1 MFLRLKK
8 IKIMKGII
16 LAGGLGSRLYP
27 LTQTTSKQLL
37 PVYDKPMIYY
47 PLSILMLAG
56 IRNIALITS
65 KDYIKDYK
73 KLLGTGNQLGIS
85 IKYLIQKNP
94 NGLPEAFKI
103 AEKFIKNE
111 SVCLIL
117 GDNIFYGAE
126 FVSKH
131 IIPNLNKE
139 NNNTIFTYH
148 VANPSEFGVIEL
160 DQNDKVLSITEK
172 PKKPKSN
179 LAITGLY
186 IFDKN
191 VSNYSKL
198 LKKSKRGE
206 TEIIDLIKM
215 YHKKNNLH
223 VEKISRGIAWL
234 DTGTHQNL
242 VDASEF
248 IKTIEKRQGLKIG
261 CVEEIALS
269 NKFITKK
276 TLTKTVAKMNK
287 SEYRD
292 YLSKII

>member
-1 MFLRLKK
+1 
-8 IKIMKGII
+8 MKGII

-65 KDYIKDYK
+65 KNYINDYK
-73 KLLGTGNQLGIS
+73 KLLGTGKQLGIS
-85 IKYLIQKNP
+85 IKYLVQKNP

-103 AEKFIKNE
+103 SEKFIKNE
-111 SVCLIL
+111 SVCMIL

-131 IIPNLNKE
+131 IMPNLNKE
-139 NNNTIFTYH
+139 NNTIFTYH
-148 VANPSEFGVIEL
+148 VANPSEFGVIQL
-160 DQNDKVLSITEK
+160 DQKDNILSISEK

-191 VSNYSKL
+191 VSSYAKL
-198 LKKSKRGE
+198 LKKS
-206 TEIIDLIKM
+206 
-215 YHKKNNLH
+215 
-223 VEKISRGIAWL
+223 
-234 DTGTHQNL
+234 
-242 VDASEF
+242 F
-248 IKTIEKRQGLKIG
+248 
-261 CVEEIALS
+261 
-269 NKFITKK
+269 
-276 TLTKTVAKMNK
+276 
-287 SEYRD
+287 
-292 YLSKII
+292 

>member
-8 IKIMKGII
+8 INNMKGII

-65 KDYIKDYK
+65 KNYINDYK
-73 KLLGTGNQLGIS
+73 KLLGTGKQLGIS
-85 IKYLIQKNP
+85 IKYLVQKNP

-103 AEKFIKNE
+103 SEKFIKNE
-111 SVCLIL
+111 SVCMIL

-131 IIPNLNKE
+131 IMPNLNKE
-139 NNNTIFTYH
+139 NNTIFTYH
-148 VANPSEFGVIEL
+148 VANPSEFGVIQL
-160 DQNDKVLSITEK
+160 DQKDNILSISEK

-191 VSNYSKL
+191 VSSYAKL

-261 CVEEIALS
+261 CIEEIALS

-276 TLTKTVAKMNK
+276 TLTETIAKMNK